1 MKARLTRIL
10 AATVVVVAATI
21 GIVVSQPAASQAAT
35 PSLQAIGLL
44 TDGQRMLAWKT
55 DNPGQNDWVRRV
67 SGLMTDTSLIG
78 LDFRVQDGQLYGAG
92 NYGGIYRITL
102 PPPGTSNPP
111 VLTKVGQLGVALNG
125 QSFGVDFN
133 PAADRLRIVSNHG
146 QNLSYDLNTNTTTAQ
161 TGLTDGATGATAT
174 GITGV
179 AYTNNDLSNT
189 TATLLF
195 DIDTVKNQLSLQNPP
210 ANGTL
215 FPIGQFGV
223 DPSLN
228 TGFDINT
235 TLNTDK
241 RAVGNT
247 AFAVFVDPISL
258 ISTEYQID
266 LTSGF
271 ATRVDD
277 FPLDVVEIAI
287 AL

>member
-1 MKARLTRIL
+1 MTARLKKIL
-10 AATVVVVAATI
+10 AAAAVMAAATT

-35 PSLQAIGLL
+35 PSLMAYGLL
-44 TDGQRMLAWKT
+44 TDGQRMLTWKT

-67 SGLMTDTSLIG
+67 VGLSTDTSLIG
-78 LDFRVQDGQLYGAG
+78 LDFRVLDGQLYGVG
-92 NYGGIYRITL
+92 NYGGIYKITL
-102 PPPGTSNPP
+102 PPAVAAPT
-111 VLTKVGQLGVALNG
+111 LAKVGQLSVALSG

-133 PAADRLRIVSNHG
+133 PAADRLRIVGNHG

-161 TGLTDGATGATAT
+161 TGLTDGNTGQTAT

-189 TATLLF
+189 TATLLS
-195 DIDTVKNQLSLQNPP
+195 DVDTVKNQLSLQNPP
-210 ANGTL
+210 AGGML

-228 TGFDINT
+228 SGFDINT
-235 TLNTDK
+235 TVSNG
-241 RAVGNT
+241 RAVANT
-247 AFAVFVDPISL
+247 GFAVFVDPITL

-266 LTSGF
+266 LTSGL